1 MSGKQEREK
10 RREER
15 LQAETKVDSADRRT
29 RILQLGAGAVFLA
42 VVAVIVVIIVAASGG
57 DDGGDT
63 QLEGVAEINQELEGI
78 PQEGM
83 ALGDP
88 NAPVELVEFGD
99 LQCPFCKLASEE
111 VLPPVIEGPVA
122 QGQSRLVFRNFTII
136 GPESIP
142 AAQAAIAAGMQGV
155 GWNFVEIFYRN
166 QGKERSG
173 YINDAFLKAVAE
185 AAGVGDIAKWNEDRN
200 SQAVKAE
207 VKGEAAEA
215 SRLGFT
221 GTPSY
226 AVKGPGTSSLEPLG
240 SVSSSGELE
249 SAINAAS

>member
-15 LQAETKVDSADRRT
+15 QQAETKVDSADRRT
-29 RILQLGAGAVFLA
+29 RILQFGAGAVFLA

-78 PQEGM
+78 PQEGLV
-83 ALGDP
+83 LGDP
-88 NAPVELVEFGD
+88 NAPVGLVEFGD

-111 VLPPVIEGPVA
+111 VIPVLIDGPVT
-122 QGQSRLVFRNFTII
+122 QGQSRLTFRNFAFL
-136 GPESIP
+136 GPESNV
-142 AAQAAIAAGMQGV
+142 AAAAAIAAGMQGV

-166 QGKERSG
+166 QGKEQSG
-173 YINDAFLKAVAE
+173 YIDDSFLKAVAE
-185 AAGVGDIAKWNEDRN
+185 AAGVEDIEKWNQDRN
-200 SQAVKAE
+200 SQEVKAE
-207 VKGEAAEA
+207 VEAEIAEA

-221 GTPSY
+221 GTPSW
-226 AVKGPGTSSLEPLG
+226 AVEGPGTTSLEPLEN
-240 SVSSSGELE
+240 VSSADELE